1 MNEADYKKRRYKEM
15 EIQGGRYKEMEI
27 QGAKRQ
33 KAAALYLAGYDKA
46 AISKRLSLAPAM
58 VDLYIDRMKGEIKNA
73 ERKL

>member
-15 EIQGGRYKEMEI
+15 EIQG
-27 QGAKRQ
+27 AKRS